1 MSNRTKAK
9 LLYREFFFGPSGK
22 GTPGISFGDTA
33 AVMCFANLS
42 GAYNGYAD
50 IERARADFKHLV
62 DAGND
67 ADALRDELKRCH
79 RLLAVAMEFD
89 DGDVFGV
96 HHNDAVDSMQ
106 NIEKLVGVTA

>member
-50 IERARADFKHLV
+50 M
-62 DAGND
+62 
-67 ADALRDELKRCH
+67 
-79 RLLAVAMEFD
+79 AVAMEFD